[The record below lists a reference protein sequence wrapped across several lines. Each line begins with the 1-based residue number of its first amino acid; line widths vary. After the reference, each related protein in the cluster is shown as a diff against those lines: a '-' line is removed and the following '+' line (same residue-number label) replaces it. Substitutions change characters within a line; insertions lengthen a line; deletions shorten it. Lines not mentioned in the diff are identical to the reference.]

1 MYYILISVKIN
12 SKNKYEIQTNVETVM
27 NQISLDP
34 YNVPVGSIK
43 QFHIALLDKS
53 QKIPTLLQICKKLLI
68 HHWIIF
74 VRTNEKS

>member
-1 MYYILISVKIN
+1 
-12 SKNKYEIQTNVETVM
+12 M